1 MKLSEVVVIDGGDYV
16 GARIN
21 PVNFMHNC
29 SQSAQV
35 IAATNSNLHAFVYE
49 SLLDVVGTEEKV
61 FLLLLLGYRQ
71 GKGHPRIEG
80 H

>member
-1 MKLSEVVVIDGGDYV
+1 MKLSKVVVKDGGDYE
-16 GARIN
+16 GARMN

-35 IAATNSNLHAFVYE
+35 IAATNSNLHALVYE

-61 FLLLLLGYRQ
+61 F
-71 GKGHPRIEG
+71 
-80 H
+80 